1 MQLFSELKRRNV
13 FRVGAA
19 YVVLSWLIIQVVETI
34 FPPFGF
40 GDGAIRAVVITLG
53 IGLIPVLIFSWAFE
67 LTPEGLKL
75 DKDVDP
81 SQAVGM
87 RTGKMLDRG
96 IVVVLLVA
104 LSYFAFDKFVL
115 DPARDAQQLK
125 TARQEGRSEA
135 IIASVGDRSIA
146 VLPFVDMSPQGDQ
159 SYFSDGVS
167 EELLNLLATLPAVR
181 VTSRS
186 SAFSF
191 KDKGL
196 SVPEIAERLNV
207 SYVLDGSVR
216 KAGQQIRIS
225 AQLIDARSD
234 TQLWSRNFDRTLEN
248 IFQVQDEIA
257 GNVVNQ
263 IKGTLNIAA
272 PEQRQTDP
280 AAYALF
286 LQARQK
292 RRLGT
297 VDGYNEAIDLY
308 RRALDIDP
316 KYPPAW
322 DEMASAY
329 QSQALT
335 GLRPAEEGFQLGR
348 ESALA
353 AIDVDPDY
361 APAYDS
367 LAFIAQY
374 YEADVANAA
383 RYAQRALKLA
393 PQDTKIIG
401 SAGMLLQNMGRQQE
415 GLKLIEYTVTT
426 DP

>member
-115 DPARDAQQLK
+115 DPTRDAQQLK

-135 IIASVGDRSIA
+135 IIAIVGDRSIA

-207 SYVLDGSVR
+207 SYVLDGSV
-216 KAGQQIRIS
+216 
-225 AQLIDARSD
+225 
-234 TQLWSRNFDRTLEN
+234 
-248 IFQVQDEIA
+248 
-257 GNVVNQ
+257 
-263 IKGTLNIAA
+263 
-272 PEQRQTDP
+272 
-280 AAYALF
+280 
-286 LQARQK
+286 
-292 RRLGT
+292 
-297 VDGYNEAIDLY
+297 
-308 RRALDIDP
+308 
-316 KYPPAW
+316 
-322 DEMASAY
+322 
-329 QSQALT
+329 
-335 GLRPAEEGFQLGR
+335 
-348 ESALA
+348 
-353 AIDVDPDY
+353 
-361 APAYDS
+361 
-367 LAFIAQY
+367 
-374 YEADVANAA
+374 
-383 RYAQRALKLA
+383 
-393 PQDTKIIG
+393 
-401 SAGMLLQNMGRQQE
+401 
-415 GLKLIEYTVTT
+415 
-426 DP
+426 